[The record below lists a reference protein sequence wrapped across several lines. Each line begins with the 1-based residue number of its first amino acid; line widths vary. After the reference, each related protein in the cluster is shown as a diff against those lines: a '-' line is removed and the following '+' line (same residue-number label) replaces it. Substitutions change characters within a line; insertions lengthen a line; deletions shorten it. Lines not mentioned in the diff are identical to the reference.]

1 MTLQEQNE
9 NRIKSFIPS
18 NEEELLTAAREAIG
32 IQQHELARNF
42 LQKIQKTHYVE
53 AQYLLAIIDILEG
66 KSMDQIHRYIE
77 KASTDAQFKLLLY
90 TLFSSEDMDETTAEE
105 LYKKFSANKGTKLWA
120 DYCSCFRLLPKLSAT
135 VKEQLLGQLE
145 KERRNMADKFWN
157 ERRALIEKE
166 RDEKRE
172 RILNHLEKKRV
183 ENFKEQC
190 K

>member
-9 NRIKSFIPS
+9 NRIKSVIPS
-18 NEEELLTAAREAIG
+18 DEEGLLIAAREAIG
-32 IQQHELARNF
+32 IQQYGLARNF
-42 LQKIQKTHYVE
+42 LQKIQNTHYAQ

-157 ERRALIEKE
+157 ERRVLMEEE
-166 RDEKRE
+166 RDAAREGLSKDVERESVEK
-172 RILNHLEKKRV
+172 
-183 ENFKEQC
+183 FKAQC